1 MKNISSI
8 ILNIFVVFAFVQSPL
23 YAVLD
28 HVEEEQQASLKR
40 QRSSDACVKEPPT
53 KKARQLT
60 PKAQEAQ
67 DKLEV
72 FEKQLA
78 KLAETQDAEGL
89 QTNTFLTDWR
99 LMMIK
104 NRGSP

>member
-1 MKNISSI
+1 MKNIAST
-8 ILNIFVVFAFVQSPL
+8 ILNLFVVFAFAQSPL
-23 YAVLD
+23 YAGLD
-28 HVEEEQQASLKR
+28 RVEEERHASLKR

-67 DKLEV
+67 DKLDA

-78 KLAETQDAEGL
+78 TLAETQDAEGL
-89 QTNTFLTDWR
+89 QTNAFLTDWR
-99 LMMIK
+99 FDED
-104 NRGSP
+104 